1 VVIVV
6 ILKKHNVVNNDGS
19 IVRSF
24 IFLKKIAGQWDQ
36 DLGRKL
42 ISNLERS

>member
-1 VVIVV
+1 MLSTTMAV
-6 ILKKHNVVNNDGS
+6 LLGHL
-19 IVRSF
+19 F
-24 IFLKKIAGQWDQ
+24 FLKKIAGQWDQ